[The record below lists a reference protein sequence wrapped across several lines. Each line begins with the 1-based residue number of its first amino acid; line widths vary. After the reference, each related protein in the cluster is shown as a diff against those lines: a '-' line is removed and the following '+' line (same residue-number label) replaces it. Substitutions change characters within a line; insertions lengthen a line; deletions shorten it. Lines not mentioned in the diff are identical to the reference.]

1 MIVKK
6 VNKSLILEKKYLKY
20 ETSNMSPNIKI
31 KWKKASGYYI
41 YDDKNKRF
49 IDFTSGIF
57 ASSLGYKN
65 KRLNNKI
72 KKVLSNG
79 FSHNYN
85 FYNDYREKYISK
97 LIKFVSSRKLKKCF
111 LTSAGTEAT
120 ETALKL
126 ARIYGSSINKKK
138 IGVISIKGNWH
149 GRTMGSQ
156 MMSGKNNDSSWVG
169 YYDKY
174 MHQIDFPYPW
184 VKRNEMRDFFKNSIN
199 KVFRKNYDFKN
210 NISMI
215 ILETFQGWGAV
226 FYPVNYVK
234 EIEKFCKKNNI
245 ILCFDEMQSGFA
257 RTGKKFGFQHYKVN
271 PDMICC
277 GKGMGAG
284 FSLSGVIGAKK
295 LFDNN
300 KIKGLSST
308 HSANPISCAA
318 GLATIEEIEASNL
331 VENSRKQ
338 GALLHKHLVNLRKK
352 FNKIILNCLGNGLIG
367 SIIFQNYNKYSGTQ
381 IANMVSTK
389 CLEKGLLVCNTGRE
403 SIKLGPPLI
412 IDGKGITRAVKI
424 LRKSVEEIY
433 NEINQ

>member
-1 MIVKK
+1 MKNKIRKK
-6 VNKSLILEKKYLKY
+6 SMKLEKKYLQY
-20 ETSNMSPNIKI
+20 ETTNMSPNIKI
-31 KWKKASGYYI
+31 KWKKASRYYI
-41 YDDKNKRF
+41 YDYENKKF

-65 KRLNNKI
+65 KNLNNKI
-72 KKVLSNG
+72 KKVLKNG

-97 LIKFVSSRKLKKCF
+97 LIRFINTKKLKKCF

-126 ARIYGSSINKKK
+126 ARIYGSTINKKK

-156 MMSGKNNDSSWVG
+156 MLSGNNKDSSWVG
-169 YYDKY
+169 YYDKF

-184 VKRNEMRDFFKNSIN
+184 INGFEKKNFFINSLR
-199 KVFRKNYDFKN
+199 KVYKKNYDFKTK
-210 NISMI
+210 ISMI
-215 ILETFQGWGAV
+215 ILETFQGWGAI
-226 FYPVNYVK
+226 FYPKVYVK

-257 RTGKKFGFQHYKVN
+257 RTGKKFGFQHYDVN

-284 FSLSGVIGAKK
+284 FSLSGVIGS
-295 LFDNN
+295 N
-300 KIKGLSST
+300 KIFQNKNIRGLSST

-318 GLATIEEIEASNL
+318 GLATIEEIEKLSL
-331 VENSRKQ
+331 VKNSKSQ
-338 GALLHKHLVNLRKK
+338 GKLLHKSLTFMKKK
-352 FNKIILNCLGNGLIG
+352 FNQIISDCFGKGLIA
-367 SIIFQNYNKYSGTQ
+367 SVIFKKYNKFSARE
-381 IANMVSTK
+381 IADKVSFK
-389 CLEKGLLVCNTGRE
+389 CLKKGLLVCNTGRE

-412 IDGKGITRAVKI
+412 IDKKGMIEGFK
-424 LRKSVEEIY
+424 KFYNSVREVSDEIS
-433 NEINQ
+433 